1 MALSYEEALSY
12 LDSFVNYERRPPDA
26 EMRAA
31 MSLDRVREL
40 LTELGSPH
48 ERLSFLHVAGTKGKG
63 STAAMAAS
71 ALRAAGYRTGLYTSP
86 HLIDV
91 RERIRVGGEPI
102 PPEAFARVIER
113 TRPHL
118 DRIRE
123 RTADFP
129 PDADARPPTYFEI
142 MTHAAFL
149 YFEEVKTDVAVLEV
163 GMGGRLD
170 ATNVVTP
177 AACAITNVSL
187 DHTAILGPT
196 LAEIAREKA
205 GILKPGV
212 PCVVAPQNESAAHSI
227 EATAREVGAPLWRVG
242 EEVVLERAGEE
253 GFNVRT
259 PERDYDGLRIPLWG
273 AHQRENACVA
283 VGLVDLARRAGF
295 DRVTPDAVREGL
307 ANVSWPGRVQKVAES
322 PVTILDGAHNV
333 ASVRA
338 LVATLAERLPAKRHV
353 YVLAV
358 ASDKD
363 WEGMIASLAPSAGA
377 VVATSTGNPRA
388 VPPVELAEGARRAG
402 VGRVEVEEDAVSAL
416 DLARGIAGEDGS
428 VVATGSLY
436 LVGLLLAATAP

>member
-1 MALSYEEALSY
+1 MALNYEEALSY

-40 LTELGSPH
+40 LRALGAPH

-71 ALRAAGYRTGLYTSP
+71 ALCAAGYRTGLYTSP

-91 RERIRVGGEPI
+91 RERIRVDGEPI
-102 PPEAFARVIER
+102 SPDAFARVIER

-118 DRIRE
+118 DKLRE
-123 RTADFP
+123 QISALP
-129 PDADARPPTYFEI
+129 PDAGVRAPTYFEI

-149 YFEEVKTDVAVLEV
+149 HFEEAGTEVVVLEV
-163 GMGGRLD
+163 GLGGRLD

-187 DHTAILGPT
+187 DHTAILGTT

-212 PCVVAPQNESAAHSI
+212 PCVVAPQSESAAHSI
-227 EATAREVGAPLWRVG
+227 EATARDVGATLWRLG

-253 GFNVRT
+253 GFSVRT
-259 PERDYDGLRIPLWG
+259 PERVYDDLRIPLWG

-283 VGLVDLARRAGF
+283 VGLVDLARRSGF
-295 DRVTPDAVREGL
+295 DRVTPDAVRAGL
-307 ANVSWPGRVQKVAES
+307 ANVSWPGRFQKVAES

-338 LVATLAERLPAKRHV
+338 LVTTLAERLPGRRHV

-363 WEGMIASLAPSAGA
+363 WEGMIASLAPSAEA
-377 VVATSTGNPRA
+377 VIATSAANPRA
-388 VPPVELAEGARRAG
+388 VAPAELAEGARRAG
-402 VGRVEVEEDAVSAL
+402 VVRVEVEEDALAAL
-416 DLARGIAGEDGS
+416 DVARGIAGEDGS